1 MEPSRSKA
9 ICLPFGTEDQYRRL
23 VKQPSAFRAF
33 LVTIYELHPE
43 LFPEGF
49 EDGFKFHDRR
59 HSKRLDIDL
68 RRIKIYSSE
77 AVFLIRPSFIMSYC
91 VARTEDIEPALYLR
105 RWNVPYDALA
115 HVFGR
120 SAKHYERAQLS
131 LGRFSL
137 VGTTIKHAE
146 KLPEH
151 LVADEKHT
159 RLKGEK
165 VFVTTT
171 VAEGC
176 ILGANVVEEAGETG
190 LTDGYGDFAREAR
203 ESDPDYAPK
212 TICLDGWEATQKTWT
227 SLFPTITIVLCF
239 LHSALKLAKLC
250 PKKWGDLRFQIL
262 EGLWHVYEAKTK
274 RAFAQRMRRWRERV
288 IPSLPNDWSR
298 NEVRKRINKIS
309 AKSKLFQKAF
319 DHEGA
324 RRTSNMVDRL
334 MSYQDRLLFAQRY
347 FHGFTRTARLL
358 VRSQALLWNFHPYST
373 RLRQKDAERK
383 TPFEDLNGFS
393 YHENW
398 LQNLLVA
405 ASLGGC
411 RKRA

>member
-1 MEPSRSKA
+1 MP
-9 ICLPFGTEDQYRRL
+9 
-23 VKQPSAFRAF
+23 
-33 LVTIYELHPE
+33 
-43 LFPEGF
+43 
-49 EDGFKFHDRR
+49 
-59 HSKRLDIDL
+59 
-68 RRIKIYSSE
+68 
-77 AVFLIRPSFIMSYC
+77 YC
-91 VARTEDIEPALYLR
+91 AARTTDIEHALYLR
-105 RWNVPYDALA
+105 RWGVPYDALA

-120 SAKHYERAQLS
+120 SAKHYERAQLG

-137 VGTTIKHAE
+137 VGTTIKTTE
-146 KLPEH
+146 NLPEH

-190 LTDGYGDFAREAR
+190 LTEGYGDFAREAR
-203 ESDPDYAPK
+203 QLDPDYAPK

-227 SLFPTITIVLCF
+227 SLFPALTVVLCF
-239 LHSALKLAKLC
+239 LHSALTLAKLC
-250 PKKWGDLRFQIL
+250 PQKWGDLRFQIL
-262 EGLWHVYEAKTK
+262 EGLWHVYKATSK
-274 RAFAQRMRRWRERV
+274 RMFAQRMRRWREKT
-288 IPSLPNDWSR
+288 ILSLPDSWAR

-309 AKSKLFQKAF
+309 AKSGLFQKAF

-334 MSYQDRLLFAQRY
+334 MSYQDRLLFTQRY

-373 RLRQKDAERK
+373 RLRQKNAERK

-411 RKRA
+411 CELA